1 MSFSGYCCGLVYGQ
15 KNHKV
20 GVCLSH
26 GKSVD
31 TATPFVGAEAE
42 SANTVCCRQGCRPG
56 AWWDHEQAHLLSPT
70 SPSPGS
76 WGVGGDS
83 GWSVATG

>member
-42 SANTVCCRQGCRPG
+42 SATRCAVGKVADLVSGGTMSKPICCHPPARLLVPG
-56 AWWDHEQAHLLSPT
+56 R
-70 SPSPGS
+70 
-76 WGVGGDS
+76 
-83 GWSVATG
+83 